1 MLLIGNNSLDL
12 SPASVMAIV
21 EKHLNDSMDYGLRRT
36 QEIKVQSVKASEGS
50 YVFGLTV
57 TDKPPEQKAGA

>member
-1 MLLIGNNSLDL
+1 MLLIGNNKLDL

-36 QEIKVQSVKASEGS
+36 QEIKVKDVKASDGS

-57 TDKPPEQKAGA
+57 EEKQP